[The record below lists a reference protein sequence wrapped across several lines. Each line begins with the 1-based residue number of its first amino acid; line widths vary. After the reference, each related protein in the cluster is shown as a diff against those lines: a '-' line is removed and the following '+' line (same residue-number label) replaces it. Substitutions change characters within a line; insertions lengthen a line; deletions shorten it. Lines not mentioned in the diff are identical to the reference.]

1 MAPAVLV
8 TGASSGIGRAT
19 ADVLAGAGYQ
29 VFAGM
34 RRVPDV
40 PPVEGI
46 CPVVLDV
53 TDAAS
58 IGEACRTISARLGG
72 RGLFALINNA
82 GIGDTR
88 PLEFTP
94 MDAFRKVF
102 DVDVFGVVAVTQAFL
117 PLIHRGGGRIITIGS
132 VGGMITIPFGGA
144 LCASKHAVEAVS
156 DALRLELWSA
166 GIPVTLV
173 QPASINSG
181 AAEKLAAQ
189 TGAIIA
195 GLPAE
200 GRRRYGDAM
209 RHFMKVTLRKETQGS
224 PPEAVAEVVLRVLRA
239 GRPPARILAGKDGR
253 RIRFLAR
260 WIPGSWRDAML
271 RKILLGGGAFGAQPD
286 AGNQP

>member
-1 MAPAVLV
+1 MARAVLV

-19 ADVLAGAGYQ
+19 AHVLAGSGYR

-34 RRVPDV
+34 RSVPDD
-40 PPVEGI
+40 PPQEGI

-53 TDAAS
+53 TDPAS
-58 IGEACRTISARLGG
+58 IAEACRTLAARLEGQ
-72 RGLFALINNA
+72 GLFALVNNA

-102 DVDVFGVVAVTQAFL
+102 EVDVFGVLAVTQAFL
-117 PLIHRGGGRIITIGS
+117 PLIHRGRGRIITIGS

-156 DALRLELWSA
+156 DALRLELWEA
-166 GIPVTLV
+166 GIPVTLI

-181 AAEKLAAQ
+181 AAEKLASQ
-189 TGAIIA
+189 TGAVIA
-195 GLPAE
+195 GLPPE
-200 GRRRYGDAM
+200 GRRRYADAL
-209 RHFMKVTLRKETQGS
+209 RHFMKVTLRKEAQGS

-260 WIPGSWRDAML
+260 WMPVPWRDAVL
-271 RKILLGGGAFGAQPD
+271 RKILLGGP
-286 AGNQP
+286 